1 MNQEYLYTKSAAS
14 NLGTI
19 FCKNIEILEIGL
31 IGKIHSNKMLLI
43 SPTCL
48 DKLNDRILIS
58 CAANSKLRQPDLL
71 AVPVVITDRERI
83 RMFKKFLVQ
92 LIVIQTKIYTVL
104 SSYHST

>member
-31 IGKIHSNKMLLI
+31 IGKIHSNKRLLLF
-43 SPTCL
+43 PTCL

-71 AVPVVITDRERI
+71 AVPVVEQLQPVHH
-83 RMFKKFLVQ
+83 LVHIA
-92 LIVIQTKIYTVL
+92 LVVPGVIMCC
-104 SSYHST
+104 